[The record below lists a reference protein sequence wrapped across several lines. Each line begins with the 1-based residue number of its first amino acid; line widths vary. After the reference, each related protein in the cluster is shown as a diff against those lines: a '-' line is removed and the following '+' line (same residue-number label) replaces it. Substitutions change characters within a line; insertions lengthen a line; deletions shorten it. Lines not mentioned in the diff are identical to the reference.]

1 MLMPMDALKAS
12 WILVTFLFAFFWFP
26 TRLFSSR
33 PNGAL
38 VMRIAGN
45 WARMALCVAIAVFL
59 LTSLRILSAIT
70 VIGLL
75 GAGLATAWLRKHD
88 GTTRSVT
95 MSLQTTTLSILR
107 NVESRSFGLHLLPR
121 LRRPVSASSRLVV
134 RVNNWLSVWENRKML
149 VASSVVVLVLTG
161 ALSSEH
167 ALREL
172 RFDHPEQYATLLRAR
187 ELMLEFHSGGRPFV
201 FPALIVTTSLLSG
214 TDPMQVTR
222 FLSPVLGILV
232 VLAVG
237 LLIHACTRMGVASV
251 AGMYCLGAAAFPVAR
266 NDTVVATSA
275 MQKIE
280 SLLRYPQAM
289 TRASTEFELGLVFLL
304 LALAFLADW
313 SWNSRWDCL
322 LDLFCC
328 LLLLGIISQFLL
340 LIFMIPAM
348 VVLIRPAGGLVTFV
362 LACYVPA
369 AYATLSTGCTVPNEV
384 FAILPVAASIA
395 VGCCL
400 ALTEATIIARAG
412 RTAETILL
420 IACLGIA
427 IIWLRPHRLV
437 GQHLEY
443 EAAVRQTEDIKY
455 RFPRQRWVVVAPV
468 EQLPETLGFGMYED
482 LAEFVEKYRHQVSSP
497 EFRFQGTPE
506 DLFIYVEKR
515 PFQMFS
521 REPQTVSF
529 SVLTD
534 ATYRNYR
541 SPAGRASLESAALK
555 LCESYRQY
563 NSHADVFFEDED
575 LRVYHI
581 HQEQAPGF
589 EIRQ

>member
-1 MLMPMDALKAS
+1 MLMPLDALHAS
-12 WILVTFLFAFFWFP
+12 WILVAFLFAFFWFP
-26 TRLFSSR
+26 ARLFSRR

-45 WARMALCVAIAVFL
+45 WVRMTLCMTVAVFL
-59 LTSLRILSAIT
+59 LASLRTLSAIT

-95 MSLQTTTLSILR
+95 MSLRTTTLRILR

-121 LRRPVSASSRLVV
+121 LRRPVSASSRLVLC
-134 RVNNWLSVWENRKML
+134 VNHWLSVWENRKML
-149 VASSVVVLVLTG
+149 VASFVVVLMLTG

-187 ELMLEFHSGGRPFV
+187 ELMLESHSGGRPFV

-251 AGMYCLGAAAFPVAR
+251 VGMYCLGAAAFPVAR
-266 NDTVVATSA
+266 NDAAVATSA

-328 LLLLGIISQFLL
+328 LLLLGIVSQFLL

-362 LACYVPA
+362 PACYVPA
-369 AYATLSTGCTVPNEV
+369 AYATLSTGSTVPNEV
-384 FAILPVAASIA
+384 FALLPVAASIA

-400 ALTEATIIARAG
+400 ALTEATIVARAG

-427 IIWLRPHRLV
+427 VIWLRPHRLI

-443 EAAVRQTEDIKY
+443 EAAVRQTEEIKY
-455 RFPRQRWVVVAPV
+455 RFPRQRWLVVAPV
-468 EQLPETLGFGMYED
+468 EQFPETLGFGMYED
-482 LAEFVEKYRHQVSSP
+482 LAEFVEKYRNQVSSP

-506 DLFIYVEKR
+506 DLFVYVEKR

-529 SVLTD
+529 PVLTD

-541 SPAGRASLESAALK
+541 SPAGRASLESAALR
-555 LCESYRQY
+555 LCESYRQH
-563 NSHADVFFEDED
+563 NSHADVFFEDEN

-581 HQEQAPGF
+581 HQQRAPGY
-589 EIRQ
+589 